1 MFIHSTMYYVVCM
14 GGASCKT
21 LVEQFTTLPDI
32 ISQEMNLFDVINAF
46 AVLHFAI
53 ISKLCWHIH
62 QSWMLRVVLCFLLW
76 KFTYENPNLDI
87 YMLLFRSN
95 LHSQIPP
102 CVVAATF
109 SFTAAGSP
117 PFQLFLWLGKFFT
130 TLFFTLCGFP
140 KPNVILTF
148 LRFFSKVTAR
158 IPLATAEAHVKMRPV
173 FAISVG
179 WVPTVKGEMK
189 RCINVFLTVLATES
203 STPTLEN
210 ASVIPSGRA
219 ANATSVSCQNRPEE
233 GVRH

>member
-1 MFIHSTMYYVVCM
+1 
-14 GGASCKT
+14 
-21 LVEQFTTLPDI
+21 
-32 ISQEMNLFDVINAF
+32 
-46 AVLHFAI
+46 
-53 ISKLCWHIH
+53 
-62 QSWMLRVVLCFLLW
+62 MLRVVLCFLLW

>member
-1 MFIHSTMYYVVCM
+1 MLSTPLLC
-14 GGASCKT
+14 CI
-21 LVEQFTTLPDI
+21 LQ
-32 ISQEMNLFDVINAF
+32 LFRNSAG
-46 AVLHFAI
+46 
-53 ISKLCWHIH
+53 IH